1 MNRLSGTQLTIIAT
15 LFAGMVLLASVAG
28 GDVTN
33 LESVQLAQTPTA
45 STYMITPSGVV
56 QYQEYALEDP
66 KRLVIDL
73 VGVKNGV
80 ESGKL
85 QVDGRFVSAVRAS
98 QFQSEPDLVTRVVFE
113 LAEGT
118 KYKVSRKGMA
128 IEIVFDGPADM
139 MGADLGATAG
149 PAVAST
155 DAATKDGAWFEVPED
170 PGFDSAN
177 PGWADTTKPADAAKP
192 ADTPA
197 VAPKNAPA
205 PAATTPAVAPKNAP
219 AVAPK
224 NAPAVAPKN
233 APAVAPKN
241 APQVAPKNAPAAVSA
256 PANAAFITDMPA
268 QTPDDDA
275 SRWGDVDAAWPQP
288 SEFAAQAS
296 PSDEVVT
303 AENTTSRVPAEMST
317 PLYGTALSNQP
328 MTIDVQGAD
337 IKTVLRSISEFSG
350 VNIVA
355 APDVEGPVVI
365 HLKNV
370 PWKEALDTILRSQG
384 YGWRDDYGIIRVAP
398 IEQLQDDEVKAVTVD
413 RKKEE
418 NAPLVTRVV
427 KLNYLSAKEIK
438 AAMDKVT
445 TPRGSVQY
453 EPGTNSV
460 IINEVPTRID
470 EIAKT
475 IIDMDQKLRQVEIV
489 AKMVDVDHQYSREL
503 GVSWEA
509 LSLKTGNLA
518 GDILAGQRVPSPF
531 TTVRVG
537 TVQSWGD
544 LNVVLDAMEK
554 DNKANI
560 ISNPKITTADNK
572 EASILVGKEIP
583 LIVSDEAG
591 NPITELKKIGVTLRV
606 TPHVNSDGT
615 ITMDLHPELSDLS
628 SQATVQGGII
638 INLQEA
644 DTRVVVRD
652 GETAVI
658 GGLIS
663 DTESK
668 LRTGVPI
675 LKDMP
680 LLGPLFRYESKSVQK
695 RELIIFV
702 TPKIVG

>member
-1 MNRLSGTQLTIIAT
+1 
-15 LFAGMVLLASVAG
+15 LLASVAG
-28 GDVTN
+28 GDGTN
-33 LESVQLAQTPTA
+33 LDSIELAQTPTA
-45 STYMITPSGVV
+45 TTYMINPSGVV

-73 VGVKNGV
+73 VGVKNVV
-80 ESGKL
+80 ESTKL
-85 QVDGRFVSAVRAS
+85 QTDGRFVSAVRAS

-118 KYKVSRKGMA
+118 KYKVSRKGTA
-128 IEIVFDGPADM
+128 VEVVFTGPAADV
-139 MGADLGATAG
+139 MGAAMGATA
-149 PAVAST
+149 PAAPTT
-155 DAATKDGAWFEVPED
+155 DAAPEENAWFEVPDD
-170 PGFDSAN
+170 PAAEAE
-177 PGWADTTKPADAAKP
+177 PAADTTKPADAKPADAKPADAKPADAKPADAAKP
-192 ADTPA
+192 ADSKPADAAKPADAKPADAAKPSGTPA
-197 VAPKNAPA
+197 PAPKNAPA
-205 PAATTPAVAPKNAP
+205 PAAQSTTNAPAPAASSAPAPKNGP
-219 AVAPK
+219 
-224 NAPAVAPKN
+224 
-233 APAVAPKN
+233 
-241 APQVAPKNAPAAVSA
+241 A
-256 PANAAFITDMPA
+256 PANAALISDMPSRSPA
-268 QTPDDDA
+268 YTDDA
-275 SRWGDVDAAWPQP
+275 SSEWGDIEAAWPQP

-303 AENTTSRVPAEMST
+303 AQTTPSRVPAEMST
-317 PLYGTALSNQP
+317 PLYGSALANQP

-398 IEQLQDDEVKAVTVD
+398 IEQLQQDEVQAVTVD

-418 NAPLVTRVV
+418 NASLMTRVV
-427 KLNYLSAKEIK
+427 KLNYLNAKEIK
-438 AAMDKVT
+438 TAMNKVVS
-445 TPRGSVQY
+445 PRGSVES

-460 IINEVPTRID
+460 VIAEVPARID
-470 EIAKT
+470 RIVQM
-475 IIDMDQKLRQVEIV
+475 IIDMDTKLRQVEIV
-489 AKMVDVDHQYSREL
+489 AKMVDVDHKHTREL
-503 GVSWEA
+503 GVSWQA
-509 LSLKTGNLA
+509 LNLATGQLA
-518 GDILAGQRVPSPF
+518 GDVVAGQRVLSPF

-544 LNVVLDAMEK
+544 LNVIVDALER

-591 NPITELKKIGVTLRV
+591 NPITELKKIGVILRV

-615 ITMDLHPELSDLS
+615 ITMDLHPELSDLAS
-628 SQATVQGGII
+628 EATVQGGVI

-644 DTRVVVRD
+644 DTRVVVKD

-663 DTESK
+663 DTESL
-668 LRTGVPI
+668 LRSGVPV

-680 LLGPLFRYESKSVQK
+680 LLGPLFRYESKAVQK

-702 TPKIVG
+702 TPRIVG

>member
-1 MNRLSGTQLTIIAT
+1 MNRLTGTQLTIVAT
-15 LFAGMVLLASVAG
+15 LFAGVIVLASVAG
-28 GDVTN
+28 GDTTS

-45 STYMITPSGVV
+45 STYTITPSGVV

-85 QVDGRFVSAVRAS
+85 QVDGHFITAVRAS

-118 KYKVSRKGMA
+118 KYKVSRKGQA
-128 IEIVFDGPADM
+128 IEVVFEGPADV
-139 MGADLGATAG
+139 MGADLSATAAPAIGATE
-149 PAVAST
+149 ST
-155 DAATKDGAWFEVPED
+155 TTDGAWFEVPDE
-170 PGFDSAN
+170 PAAGTEPAEKE
-177 PGWADTTKPADAAKP
+177 AEKPAEKEADKP
-192 ADTPA
+192 AVTPA
-197 VAPKNAPA
+197 AAPKNSVA
-205 PAATTPAVAPKNAP
+205 PAAEAAP

-224 NAPAVAPKN
+224 NAPAAAPKN
-233 APAVAPKN
+233 AAAPAAAPKN
-241 APQVAPKNAPAAVSA
+241 AAAPAAPVTGTL
-256 PANAAFITDMPA
+256 ITDMPA
-268 QTPDDDA
+268 QAPADDPA
-275 SRWGDVDAAWPQP
+275 ENGWGDIDAAWPQP

-296 PSDEVVT
+296 PSDEVDVT
-303 AENTTSRVPAEMST
+303 ENTASRAPAEMST
-317 PLYGTALSNQP
+317 PLYGAALANQP

-355 APDVEGPVVI
+355 APDVEGAVVI

-384 YGWRDDYGIIRVAP
+384 YGWREDYGIIRVAP
-398 IEQLQDDEVKAVTVD
+398 VEQLQNDEVTAVTVE

-418 NAPLVTRVV
+418 NASLQTRVV
-427 KLNYLSAKEIK
+427 KLNYLNAKEIK
-438 AAMDKVT
+438 NAMDKVAS
-445 TPRGSVQY
+445 PRGSVQY
-453 EPGTNSV
+453 EAGTNSV
-460 IINEVPTRID
+460 ILNEVPTRIG
-470 EIAKT
+470 ELAKT
-475 IIDMDQKLRQVEIV
+475 IIDMDTRLRQVEIV

-509 LSLKTGNLA
+509 VNLTGAEWA
-518 GDILAGQRVPSPF
+518 GDIVTGQAIVNPF
-531 TTVRVG
+531 TTVRAG

-544 LNVVLDAMEK
+544 LNVVLQALEK

-591 NPITELKKIGVTLRV
+591 NPITEMKKIGVTLRV

-644 DTRVVVRD
+644 DTRVVVKD

-663 DTESK
+663 DVESK
-668 LRTGVPI
+668 LRTGVPV
-675 LKDMP
+675 LKDVP
-680 LLGPLFRYESKSVQK
+680 LLGPLFRYEAKNKQK